1 MLGEYPE
8 GKPMKAPKR
17 LIAVTIAVFGL
28 LVAAASFGTSA
39 MAYPGSGTSP
49 VVSTQT
55 PTAGGQLTLS
65 GQGCAA
71 NETLTLTLD
80 TGDVLGTTTTD
91 STGAYSTSVT
101 LPSGVT
107 GHHTITVSG
116 SAGCSGTAGV
126 EIQASGGGGGGGSG
140 GGLAGTGVAV
150 IGIGAL
156 GVVLLVGGALMLMA
170 GRRRRITS

>member
-8 GKPMKAPKR
+8 GKPMTAPKR
-17 LIAVTIAVFGL
+17 LIAVTIAVVGL
-28 LVAAASFGTSA
+28 LVAAVSFGTSA
-39 MAYPGSGTSP
+39 LAYPGGRASLM
-49 VVSTQT
+49 VSTQS
-55 PTAGGQLTLS
+55 PAEGGQLTVS
-65 GQGCAA
+65 GTGAA
-71 NETLTLTLD
+71 PNETLTLTLD
-80 TGDVLGTTTTD
+80 TGAVLGTTTAD
-91 STGAYSTSVT
+91 STGAFSTTVT

-107 GHHTITVSG
+107 GHHIITVSG
-116 SAGCSGTAGV
+116 SAGYLGTEAV
-126 EIQASGGGGGGGSG
+126 DIQASGGGGSGGGG